1 VAAPPAE
8 TSFRRRAE
16 AGSGGFT
23 LRKRSVGF
31 LALTFFLGILVGSV
45 MSQVIGLFFTEGSTA
60 HQLFVQYLSF
70 GFGPTDVNLLVAD
83 VTLGLHIHV
92 NLMSA
97 FGVFIVAQL
106 LRWVR

>member
-1 VAAPPAE
+1 
-8 TSFRRRAE
+8 
-16 AGSGGFT
+16 
-23 LRKRSVGF
+23 
-31 LALTFFLGILVGSV
+31 

-70 GFGPTDVNLLVAD
+70 GFGPTDVNLLVFD